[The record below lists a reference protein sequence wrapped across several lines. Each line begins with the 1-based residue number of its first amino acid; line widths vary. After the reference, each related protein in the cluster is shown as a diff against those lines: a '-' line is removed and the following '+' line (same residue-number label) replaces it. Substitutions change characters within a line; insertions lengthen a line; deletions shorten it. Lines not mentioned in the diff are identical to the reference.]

1 MMSMAPERVDWLMES
16 MSAIE
21 SPIRAG
27 TPTMASAI
35 RFPTLLLTTAARGG
49 TGDEPDARSASMLI
63 TSAPSASEFRD
74 KISPSATGHTRLVD
88 STPLVCVLW
97 IQDPRT
103 APGLVVSVGCAS
115 RGGEAA

>member
-63 TSAPSASEFRD
+63 TFAKCSQR
-74 KISPSATGHTRLVD
+74 
-88 STPLVCVLW
+88 
-97 IQDPRT
+97 
-103 APGLVVSVGCAS
+103 
-115 RGGEAA
+115 